1 MTAACRS
8 RSIHTMGTFLA
19 LLFCAVM
26 LMACPAGGP
35 GSGPDGGPGEAA
47 GTAAVEMITVNDMHS
62 FGRPGDVRVTHAD
75 IDWVIDFDAR
85 EIRGQVTWT
94 IQRATDAAG
103 KPLILDTRDLTI
115 EEITTEDGTAIPYD
129 FPHDHPAFGR
139 ALSIQVPGD
148 ETRVVIRYRTSPE
161 AGALQWLKPEQT
173 AGGEK
178 PYLFSQAQAILA
190 RTMLPCQDSPAVRV
204 TYNARV
210 RVPEGLN
217 AVMAARQDPE
227 PQRVGD
233 LMAFDFEMPQ
243 PIPSYLIAIAVG
255 DIAFKSMGPRSGVYA
270 EPSIV
275 EKAAWEFADTEAMID
290 ATEKMYGPYRWER
303 YDILVLPPSFP
314 FGGME
319 NPRLTFAT
327 PTVLAGDRSLT
338 SLIAHELAHS
348 WSGNLVTN
356 ATWADFW
363 LNEGFT
369 TYLERRIL
377 EEVYGKKRSDMISVL
392 GKQNLLVDMKE
403 MLEEDPGFTTL
414 YNASLEGRDPD
425 DAFSRV
431 PYEKGFLFLSLL
443 ERETGREQIDLFLR
457 RWFDENAFTSRTTAD
472 FEQAIRAELF
482 GGDDAR
488 VEAVKVREWL
498 YEPGLPD
505 NAPEPQSDAFVLAEA
520 EARAFLDGSKPAAEL
535 PGGEWSTQE
544 WQHFIRALPDDLDAV
559 RMGELD
565 AAWSLSA
572 IGNSEILFEWL
583 KKTIRAGYQ
592 PAAPALEKFLTEQGR
607 RKFLKPLYTEMAK
620 TAQGKQRALEIYR
633 RARSLYH
640 PVSTRS
646 LDEVLEYAG

>member
-26 LMACPAGGP
+26 LMACPVGGP

-47 GTAAVEMITVNDMHS
+47 GTAAVEMIAVDDMHS

-94 IQRATDAAG
+94 IQRAPDAAG

-129 FPHDHPAFGR
+129 FAHDHPAFGR

-233 LMAFDFEMPQ
+233 LMAFDFEMLQ

-377 EEVYGKKRSDMISVL
+377 EEVYGKKR
-392 GKQNLLVDMKE
+392 
-403 MLEEDPGFTTL
+403 
-414 YNASLEGRDPD
+414 
-425 DAFSRV
+425 
-431 PYEKGFLFLSLL
+431 
-443 ERETGREQIDLFLR
+443 
-457 RWFDENAFTSRTTAD
+457 
-472 FEQAIRAELF
+472 
-482 GGDDAR
+482 
-488 VEAVKVREWL
+488 
-498 YEPGLPD
+498 
-505 NAPEPQSDAFVLAEA
+505 
-520 EARAFLDGSKPAAEL
+520 
-535 PGGEWSTQE
+535 
-544 WQHFIRALPDDLDAV
+544 
-559 RMGELD
+559 
-565 AAWSLSA
+565 
-572 IGNSEILFEWL
+572 
-583 KKTIRAGYQ
+583 
-592 PAAPALEKFLTEQGR
+592 
-607 RKFLKPLYTEMAK
+607 
-620 TAQGKQRALEIYR
+620 
-633 RARSLYH
+633 
-640 PVSTRS
+640 
-646 LDEVLEYAG
+646 